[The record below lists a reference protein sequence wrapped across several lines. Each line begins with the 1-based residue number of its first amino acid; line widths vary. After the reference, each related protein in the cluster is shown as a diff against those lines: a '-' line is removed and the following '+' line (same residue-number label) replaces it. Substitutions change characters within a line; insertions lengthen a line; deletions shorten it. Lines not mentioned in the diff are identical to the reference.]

1 VVVGAGPAGLASSIA
16 LADRG
21 VDHVV
26 LERGLAGQSWRTQRW
41 DSFRL
46 NNPGWMNPMLGE
58 QPQNSYRWDLQTG
71 EGLILARTVLVDTG
85 GENVRRIP
93 ALARAIPGRVG
104 QHHAADYRS
113 PGGLPEGTVLV
124 VGSAQSGTQIAED
137 LLAAGRHVILSTS
150 PVGHAPARHRGR
162 DTLQQLVECGFFAQR
177 ARDLPD
183 QSVLSAPQPLIAPGG
198 RSTSLRA
205 LARAGVTLTGRL
217 VAVDDE
223 HVTFDR
229 STAANVAAGDA
240 FATRIRVRLD
250 EILHRS
256 NEPAPPIEPDQAD
269 LPIQPDPP
277 LTLNLRADGIGA
289 IVWCTGYT
297 GDFSWLHP
305 RLLDDPVLLAAAGS
319 LATWTVP
326 DTWALVRRIA
336 LAHPPGL
343 CAASRHRQRRRDG
356 RGRHRGPSDGQRF
369 AARVK
374 TTPDRATP
382 RAGQGSCGWQS
393 PTPGSSSAR
402 PTGTCIRSA
411 RPCWSPAPTKPVQ
424 PRMRSGRTADDPR
437 PQR

>member
-1 VVVGAGPAGLASSIA
+1 
-16 LADRG
+16 
-21 VDHVV
+21 
-26 LERGLAGQSWRTQRW
+26 
-41 DSFRL
+41 
-46 NNPGWMNPMLGE
+46 MNPMLGE

-150 PVGHAPARHRGR
+150 PVGRAPARHRGR

-269 LPIQPDPP
+269 LPIELDPP
-277 LTLNLRADGIGA
+277 LP
-289 IVWCTGYT
+289 CY
-297 GDFSWLHP
+297 S
-305 RLLDDPVLLAAAGS
+305 
-319 LATWTVP
+319 
-326 DTWALVRRIA
+326 
-336 LAHPPGL
+336 PPP
-343 CAASRHRQRRRDG
+343 APSP
-356 RGRHRGPSDGQRF
+356 RGR
-369 AARVK
+369 
-374 TTPDRATP
+374 
-382 RAGQGSCGWQS
+382 C
-393 PTPGSSSAR
+393 PTPGLWYVALRWLTHRGSAQL
-402 PTGTCIRSA
+402 PGIAKDAETVADAIAAHLTA
-411 RPCWSPAPTKPVQ
+411 NASPP
-424 PRMRSGRTADDPR
+424 G
-437 PQR
+437 